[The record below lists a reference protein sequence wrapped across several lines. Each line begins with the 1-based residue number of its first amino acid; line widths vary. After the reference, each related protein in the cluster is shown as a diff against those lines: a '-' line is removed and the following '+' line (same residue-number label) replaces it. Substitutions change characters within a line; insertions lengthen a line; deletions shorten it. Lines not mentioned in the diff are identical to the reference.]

1 MPSEIKTIQNA
12 WAVITEFEYLCE
24 ADHNARKGKRYRQEI
39 LAFTAAFEHNLFVI
53 QAQMQGG
60 TYILGP
66 YRKLWVF
73 VPKKRLVMALR
84 YPDRIVQWSLYQYLN
99 PIYDKLFIEDS
110 YACRKD
116 KGSHKAAQRLQYWM
130 RQVSRKPDAKWY
142 YLKLD
147 ISKFFYRVNHAKLLE
162 ILSRRIKDPELMRF
176 LDSVINSRA
185 EAFGLPRG
193 RTPQDTPPE
202 EWLYDV
208 GMPIGNL
215 TSQLF
220 ANIYMNELDQY
231 AKHVLHIHYYI
242 RYMDDVIVLAE
253 TKEQLQEWKERIEAF
268 LRDELFLDLND
279 KTCIRP
285 VSMGIEFV
293 GVRIYATHMKLRKST
308 VGRLKREVKKIT
320 EMYATGEMSK
330 EDFDRRVASIKGL
343 LAHTQSASLRG
354 RLNLIYRDTM
364 QKYGRSTGPE
374 TDIWKGTYEEKKLAR
389 SVRKAA

>member
-1 MPSEIKTIQNA
+1 MSN
-12 WAVITEFEYLCE
+12 ITEFADIPEYSVTGNLTLQG
-24 ADHNARKGKRYRQEI
+24 ARD
-39 LAFTAAFEHNLFVI
+39 
-53 QAQMQGG
+53 
-60 TYILGP
+60 
-66 YRKLWVF
+66 
-73 VPKKRLVMALR
+73 LVM
-84 YPDRIVQWSLYQYLN
+84 D
-99 PIYDKLFIEDS
+99 IYTENYKKV
-110 YACRKD
+110 YA
-116 KGSHKAAQRLQYWM
+116 KA
-130 RQVSRKPDAKWY
+130 
-142 YLKLD
+142 
-147 ISKFFYRVNHAKLLE
+147 
-162 ILSRRIKDPELMRF
+162 
-176 LDSVINSRA
+176 
-185 EAFGLPRG
+185 
-193 RTPQDTPPE
+193 PP
-202 EWLYDV
+202 LYDSDPLTLTLKSMAMLYY
-208 GMPIGNL
+208 MPIGNL

-253 TKEQLQEWKERIEAF
+253 TKEQLQEWKEKIEAF

-364 QKYGRSTGPE
+364 QKYGRPTGPE

>member
-1 MPSEIKTIQNA
+1 MPGEIKTIQNA

-162 ILSRRIKDPELMRF
+162 ILSRRIKDPELVRF

-193 RTPQDTPPE
+193 KTPQETPPE
-202 EWLYDV
+202 EWL
-208 GMPIGNL
+208 
-215 TSQLF
+215 
-220 ANIYMNELDQY
+220 
-231 AKHVLHIHYYI
+231 
-242 RYMDDVIVLAE
+242 
-253 TKEQLQEWKERIEAF
+253 
-268 LRDELFLDLND
+268 
-279 KTCIRP
+279 
-285 VSMGIEFV
+285 
-293 GVRIYATHMKLRKST
+293 
-308 VGRLKREVKKIT
+308 
-320 EMYATGEMSK
+320 
-330 EDFDRRVASIKGL
+330 
-343 LAHTQSASLRG
+343 
-354 RLNLIYRDTM
+354 
-364 QKYGRSTGPE
+364 
-374 TDIWKGTYEEKKLAR
+374 
-389 SVRKAA
+389 

>member
-1 MPSEIKTIQNA
+1 M
-12 WAVITEFEYLCE
+12 
-24 ADHNARKGKRYRQEI
+24 
-39 LAFTAAFEHNLFVI
+39 AFTAAFEHNLFVI

-193 RTPQDTPPE
+193 KTPQDTPPE

-343 LAHTQSASLRG
+343 LAHTQSASLRE

-364 QKYGRSTGPE
+364 QKYGRQTGPE

>member
-1 MPSEIKTIQNA
+1 MPGEIKTIQNA

-130 RQVSRKPDAKWY
+130 RQVSRKLDAKWY

-147 ISKFFYRVNHAKLLE
+147 ISKFFYRVNHAMGF
-162 ILSRRIKDPELMRF
+162 RH
-176 LDSVINSRA
+176 
-185 EAFGLPRG
+185 RG
-193 RTPQDTPPE
+193 
-202 EWLYDV
+202 
-208 GMPIGNL
+208 G
-215 TSQLF
+215 
-220 ANIYMNELDQY
+220 
-231 AKHVLHIHYYI
+231 
-242 RYMDDVIVLAE
+242 
-253 TKEQLQEWKERIEAF
+253 
-268 LRDELFLDLND
+268 
-279 KTCIRP
+279 RP
-285 VSMGIEFV
+285 
-293 GVRIYATHMKLRKST
+293 
-308 VGRLKREVKKIT
+308 
-320 EMYATGEMSK
+320 
-330 EDFDRRVASIKGL
+330 DRSI
-343 LAHTQSASLRG
+343 
-354 RLNLIYRDTM
+354 
-364 QKYGRSTGPE
+364 P
-374 TDIWKGTYEEKKLAR
+374 
-389 SVRKAA
+389 